1 MGECTILML
10 SVLHPVNTPGDMDVI
25 AEVKA
30 NLCGIALA
38 MTDTTFRMA
47 LIR

>member
-10 SVLHPVNTPGDMDVI
+10 SVLHPVNTPGDMDVT
-25 AEVKA
+25 AEVRA
-30 NLCGIALA
+30 NLCGTALA
-38 MTDTTFRMA
+38 MADATFRMA